1 MTFKSSRKG
10 FGWLLGSTVIA
21 KFFFAGGRGTEWK
34 GDEAERP
41 RGQVVRKLEG
51 LLKNQN
57 LTLRQLGNHEGLVMG
72 TMG

>member
-1 MTFKSSRKG
+1 
-10 FGWLLGSTVIA
+10 V
-21 KFFFAGGRGTEWK
+21 AGAEWWGERGAGAEWK

-41 RGQVVRKLEG
+41 RGQIVRNLVG

-57 LTLRQLGNHEGLVMG
+57 LTLRELGNHEGLVMG

>member
-1 MTFKSSRKG
+1 M
-10 FGWLLGSTVIA
+10 
-21 KFFFAGGRGTEWK
+21 AGAEWWGERGVGGAEWK

-41 RGQVVRKLEG
+41 WGQVVRNLVG

-57 LTLRQLGNHEGLVMG
+57 LTLRELGNHEGLVMG

>member
-1 MTFKSSRKG
+1 M
-10 FGWLLGSTVIA
+10 V
-21 KFFFAGGRGTEWK
+21 AGGGGTEWK

-41 RGQVVRKLEG
+41 RGQVVRNLEG

-57 LTLRQLGNHEGLVMG
+57 LTLRELGNHEGLVMG